1 MKRIL
6 FVLLFMVSSITL
18 VHSQIASFGLKGGLN
33 FSSIPD
39 LQRGST
45 PNHTV
50 SSLTDAYT
58 GFHLGVVGF
67 FRLPG
72 FFLQPE
78 LLYTQNG
85 RYMVLTPTATPTQPN
100 HFTQNYSHLA
110 MPIHVGMNLGPIKLG
125 GGPVFSFLLN
135 QWNDLDDMS
144 FDQAMNRLTLGYQ
157 LGAGL
162 KLGKLIVDLRYEGS
176 FNNLGTGVTVGGQTI
191 EFDNRP
197 RQFILSLGL
206 LF

>member
-1 MKRIL
+1 
-6 FVLLFMVSSITL
+6 
-18 VHSQIASFGLKGGLN
+18 
-33 FSSIPD
+33 
-39 LQRGST
+39 
-45 PNHTV
+45 
-50 SSLTDAYT
+50 
-58 GFHLGVVGF
+58 
-67 FRLPG
+67 
-72 FFLQPE
+72 
-78 LLYTQNG
+78 
-85 RYMVLTPTATPTQPN
+85 QPN